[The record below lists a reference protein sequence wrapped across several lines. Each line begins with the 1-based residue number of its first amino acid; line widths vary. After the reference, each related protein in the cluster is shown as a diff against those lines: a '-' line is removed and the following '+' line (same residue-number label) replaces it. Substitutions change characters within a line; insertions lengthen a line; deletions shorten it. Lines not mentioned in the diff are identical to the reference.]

1 MRVLDSL
8 ERYLDKE
15 LGISLVTE
23 PARVHFPRYLQGY
36 YQWCQA
42 NMGERPVLLVE
53 PQATALEL
61 QPGEKIGHLQGME
74 KEASLPVLWCADN
87 MTAYERRLFNQQRIA
102 YVIPGKQLNAPL
114 LGLLASRAVQSPYVL
129 REAFSPSAQAV
140 LLWCLLKKKHD
151 PVDSTMIGEAT
162 GYSRITVNRIMGEI
176 EMLLPELV
184 SVHKGRKFIRI
195 HEAKEAWM
203 RAKKYLE
210 SPVKR
215 RYFVQRMENWPER
228 LPVAGESALAAATAL
243 AEPGKFSW
251 AVSAER
257 YKILL
262 KDECWREMAYAEQ
275 ATDVIEVWSY
285 DPVLLSS
292 GRSVDPLSLMLSM
305 RREAEMDPRV
315 EAAIEHV
322 EEELKW

>member
-42 NMGERPVLLVE
+42 NMGERSVLLVE
-53 PQATALEL
+53 PQAPALEL
-61 QPGEKIGHLQGME
+61 QPGEKIGHLQLME
-74 KEASLPVLWCADN
+74 KEASLPVLWCSEK
-87 MTAYERRLFNQQRIA
+87 MTAYERRSFNQQRIA

-129 REAFSPSAQAV
+129 REAFSPSAQTV

-151 PVDSTMIGEAT
+151 SVDSTMIGEAT

-195 HEAKEAWM
+195 HEAKAAWM
-203 RAKKYLE
+203 KARKFLE

-215 RYFVQRMENWPER
+215 RYDVQRTVNWPEG

-262 KDECWREMAYAEQ
+262 KDECWREVAYAEQ

-315 EAAIEHV
+315 ESAIEHV

>member
-1 MRVLDSL
+1 MKVLDSL

-15 LGISLVTE
+15 LGISLVAE
-23 PARVHFPRYLQGY
+23 PARVHFPRYLQSY

-42 NMGERPVLLVE
+42 NIGERSVLLVG
-53 PQATALEL
+53 PQAPALEL
-61 QPGEKIGHLQGME
+61 QPREKIGHLQLME
-74 KEASLPVLWCADN
+74 KEASLPVLWCADK

-114 LGLLASRAVQSPYVL
+114 LGVLASRAAQSPYVL
-129 REAFSPSAQAV
+129 REAFSPSTQAV

-176 EMLLPELV
+176 GMLLPELV
-184 SVHKGRKFIRI
+184 SMHKGRKFIRI

-203 RAKKYLE
+203 KAKKYLE

-215 RYFVQRMENWPER
+215 RYFVQRMENWSER
-228 LPVAGESALAAATAL
+228 LLVAGESALAAAAAL

-251 AVSAER
+251 AVSVER

-262 KDECWREMAYAEQ
+262 KDECWHEVAYAEQ
-275 ATDVIEVWSY
+275 SSDVIEVWSY
-285 DPVLLSS
+285 DPSLLSS
-292 GRSVDPLSLMLSM
+292 ERTVDPLSLILSM

-315 EAAIEHV
+315 ESAIEHM
-322 EEELKW
+322 EEGLSW

>member
-42 NMGERPVLLVE
+42 NMGERSVLLVE
-53 PQATALEL
+53 PQAPALEL
-61 QPGEKIGHLQGME
+61 QPGEKIGHLQLME
-74 KEASLPVLWCADN
+74 KEASLPVLWCSEK
-87 MTAYERRLFNQQRIA
+87 MTAYERRSFNQQRIA

-129 REAFSPSAQAV
+129 REAFSPSAQTV

-151 PVDSTMIGEAT
+151 SVDSTMIGEAT

-195 HEAKEAWM
+195 HEAKAAWM
-203 RAKKYLE
+203 KARKFLE

-215 RYFVQRMENWPER
+215 RYDVQRTVNWPEG
-228 LPVAGESALAAATAL
+228 LLVAGESALAAATAL

-262 KDECWREMAYAEQ
+262 KDECWREVAYAEQ

-315 EAAIEHV
+315 ESAIEHV